1 MKINN
6 PHDLVGKEVFDS
18 NGNTIGTIDKYWNSW
33 NKEYPG
39 YFFGI
44 RPTESTRDTWFRGTY
59 KLIPIYSDYIK
70 EWSHNVTLNKTM
82 EQLGKFWNKTV
93 HCGKTTCPTDQLVDV
108 PIFDKNHS
116 RVGVLSGWVE
126 TNGEFKYY
134 GCFVDPYI
142 CENWKLP
149 YNTLMPIPTN
159 VMQFTKDT
167 IMLDQTLDEVKQY
180 WQKYYQF

>member
-6 PHDLVGKEVFDS
+6 PHELVGKEVCDC
-18 NGNTIGTIDKYWNSW
+18 NGNTVGTIDKYWNSW
-33 NKEYPG
+33 NMEYPG

-44 RPTESTRDTWFRGTY
+44 KPTESTRDTWFRGSY

-70 EWSHNVTLNKTM
+70 EWEHNVTLNKTM

-93 HCGKTTCPTDQLVDV
+93 PCGHTTCPTDQLFDV
-108 PIFDKNHS
+108 PIYDKNHS
-116 RVGVLSGWVE
+116 KVGTFYGWVE

-149 YNTLMPIPTN
+149 YNTIMPLPTN
-159 VMQFTKDT
+159 FMQYTKDT